1 MKQTELG
8 KICGRNVSSVN
19 RDFNNTEF
27 ITDNKEIDVAKL
39 FASSSDAAK
48 ELQKKYAALQNENVA
63 AQNQK
68 LQTLYDAKLNEV
80 VAKSNEA
87 QAMQRKIDLAATE
100 ALKAKQEIRALNATI
115 SDFENSAVTVMQNT
129 DTTKVLKNELN
140 ALKSDK
146 NELIQRN
153 TDLET
158 DLAKQKSLCNDFAT
172 KQDNFATSKNA
183 LQLLC
188 NEHENDL
195 SILRDLC
202 NTKQKELD
210 SLSDAK
216 SKISILQHNNE
227 TQRTEIL
234 RSKLGTAKKDNFAFF
249 TSSAMIKFY
258 ALVVVTGTFT
268 IAWYDWSK
276 MDIYEESIFG
286 KITVIILAFLF
297 STSVIFTAFNK
308 SDSQVKNNIILTI
321 FVLAEFANSI
331 MATGILEANSY
342 TIAKT
347 IALFLASLVLPT
359 ISFYVAHLNTK
370 QATMFELDKVLNS
383 VESTVIKNGFDNVVK
398 FKNDFIEH
406 ITK

>member
-1 MKQTELG
+1 MKQTELAE
-8 KICGRNVSSVN
+8 ICGCNVSTVS
-19 RDFNNTEF
+19 RDFTKTEF
-27 ITDNKEIDVAKL
+27 VTDNKEIDIEALFTASSDVAKT
-39 FASSSDAAK
+39 
-48 ELQKKYAALQNENVA
+48 LQKKYAAVQNNLIVSQNKRLQS
-63 AQNQK
+63 
-68 LQTLYDAKLNEV
+68 LYDAKEIEV
-80 VAKSNEA
+80 VAKSKEIE
-87 QAMQRKIDLAATE
+87 AMQRKIDIATSE
-100 ALKAKQEIRALNATI
+100 TTKAKQEIRALKDTILDLENNANLAT
-115 SDFENSAVTVMQNT
+115 QNT
-129 DTTKVLKNELN
+129 EATKVLRNEIN

-146 NELIQRN
+146 NKLIQRN

-158 DLAKQKSLCNDFAT
+158 ELQTQKDLCNDFAT
-172 KQDNFATSKNA
+172 KQENFATVEKT
-183 LQLLC
+183 LRELC
-188 NEHENDL
+188 N
-195 SILRDLC
+195 
-202 NTKQKELD
+202 KQKTEIETLQQLCDKQKNELD

-216 SKISILQHNNE
+216 SKIETLQLDNE

-234 RSKLGTAKKDNFAFF
+234 TSKVGTAKKDNFAFF

-276 MDIYEESIFG
+276 MDIYSESIFG

-308 SDSQVKNNIILTI
+308 SDSKIKNNIILTI

-331 MATGILEANSY
+331 MATGILEANNY
-342 TIAKT
+342 TLAKI

-370 QATMFELDKVLNS
+370 QATMFELDKALKS
-383 VESTVIKNGFDNVVK
+383 VETAAIKNDITNILK
-398 FKNDFIEH
+398 FKNDFIET

>member
-39 FASSSDAAK
+39 FASSSDVAK
-48 ELQKKYAALQNENVA
+48 VLQKKYAALQNENVA

-87 QAMQRKIDLAATE
+87 QAMQRKIDLADIE
-100 ALKAKQEIRALNATI
+100 VSKAKQEIRALNATI
-115 SDFENSAVTVMQNT
+115 SDFENSAVTAMQNT
-129 DTTKVLKNELN
+129 DTTKVLKNELI

-153 TDLET
+153 TDLEA

-202 NTKQKELD
+202 DTRQKELD